1 MASISSN
8 LFKGALLDRY
18 YEFRALSECG
28 LAAQFKIV
36 RAGFGTSSLVTKN
49 PTGGWNIANIPPG
62 FQESDFA
69 DFAYC
74 DLICSVSGSTMNISA
89 TLKDSDLQDNNAHD
103 FNTLVLMD
111 NGDATSGR
119 APAIVAVLCCQQ
131 DSLFR
136 GKSFTALLT
145 IEQKVI

>member
-8 LFKGALLDRY
+8 LFSGALLDRY
-18 YEFRALSECG
+18 YEYRALSECA
-28 LAAQFKIV
+28 LASQFKLV

-49 PTGGWNIANIPPG
+49 ASGGWNIANIPPD
-62 FQESDFA
+62 FAASDFA

-74 DLICSVSGSTMNISA
+74 DLICSVSDSTMNIAA

-111 NGDATSGR
+111 DGDLISGR
-119 APAIVAVLCCQQ
+119 PPAIVAVLCCQQ

-136 GKSFTALLT
+136 GKSFSTLLT
-145 IEQKVI
+145 IEQKVL